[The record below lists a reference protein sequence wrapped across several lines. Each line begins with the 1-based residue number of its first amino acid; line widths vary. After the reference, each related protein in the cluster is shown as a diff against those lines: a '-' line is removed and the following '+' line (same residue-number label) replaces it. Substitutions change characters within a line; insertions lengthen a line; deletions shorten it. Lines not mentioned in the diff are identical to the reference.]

1 MSAELSLEFVDT
13 NVLIYAYDR
22 SAGERH
28 TRAKAL
34 VSELWRSRRGCLSVQ
49 VLQEFYVVGARRLI
63 EAAPV
68 DLRVILGDLA
78 LWHVH
83 APAAADVLSAVDLH
97 ERYQISF
104 WDAMILQSAARLG
117 CAVLWSEDLNAGQRY
132 QGVRVLNPFA
142 MGHPA

>member
-1 MSAELSLEFVDT
+1 MSAEASLEFVDT

-28 TRAKAL
+28 ARAKAL
-34 VSELWRSRRGCLSVQ
+34 VGELWRSRRGCLSVQ
-49 VLQEFYVVGARRLI
+49 VLQEFSVVGARRLI
-63 EAAPV
+63 GAAPV
-68 DLRVILGDLA
+68 DLRVILSDLA

-117 CAVLWSEDLNAGQRY
+117 CLVLWSEDLDAGQFY
-132 QGVRVLNPFA
+132 QGVRVLNPFTLDQLS
-142 MGHPA
+142 